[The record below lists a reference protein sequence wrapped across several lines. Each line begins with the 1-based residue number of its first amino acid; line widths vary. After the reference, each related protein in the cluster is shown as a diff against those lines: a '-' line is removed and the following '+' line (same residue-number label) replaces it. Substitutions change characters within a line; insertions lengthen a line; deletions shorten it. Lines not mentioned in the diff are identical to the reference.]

1 MLIHAEIKKE
11 NDKITIYGSNREIK
25 TFEKIPDWSNE
36 PETAFMY
43 RNCIYFLSE
52 FTNIHNKVWF
62 PNPPKWMKEYDGILN
77 DSAFSG
83 VLIKVNVDQETIKA
97 YTFH

>member
-1 MLIHAEIKKE
+1 
-11 NDKITIYGSNREIK
+11 
-25 TFEKIPDWSNE
+25 
-36 PETAFMY
+36 
-43 RNCIYFLSE
+43 
-52 FTNIHNKVWF
+52 
-62 PNPPKWMKEYDGILN
+62 MKEYDGILN